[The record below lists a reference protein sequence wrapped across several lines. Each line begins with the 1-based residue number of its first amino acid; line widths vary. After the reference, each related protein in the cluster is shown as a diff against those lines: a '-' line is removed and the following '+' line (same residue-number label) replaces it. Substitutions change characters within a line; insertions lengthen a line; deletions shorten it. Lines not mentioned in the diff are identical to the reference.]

1 MSMLK
6 EIFGQCLT
14 VSGDVSCGSLS
25 VTDLSVAG
33 AIQQN
38 PVRLGDATTGILN
51 QGSNAVA
58 IGAGAGVVNQGE
70 NCIAVGTN
78 AGVSNQGQGA
88 IAIGVNAGVT
98 SQHPYSICINADP
111 NTILDSTQGSSLFIN
126 PVRGLSAAQLAAAA
140 PLYYN
145 PTSGEIVYLI
155 AP

>member
-1 MSMLK
+1 
-6 EIFGQCLT
+6 
-14 VSGDVSCGSLS
+14 
-25 VTDLSVAG
+25 
-33 AIQQN
+33 
-38 PVRLGDATTGILN
+38 VRLGDATTGILN
-51 QGSNAVA
+51 QGSNSVA
-58 IGAGAGVVNQGE
+58 IGSGAGISNQGE

-78 AGVSNQGQGA
+78 VGVSNQGQGA

-111 NTILDSTQGSSLFIN
+111 TTILDSTQSSSLFIN

-155 AP
+155 TP

>member
-14 VSGDVSCGSLS
+14 VNGDVSCGSLS
-25 VTDLSVAG
+25 VAELSVAG

-38 PVRLGDATTGILN
+38 PVRLGDASTGTVN
-51 QGSNAVA
+51 QGGNSVA
-58 IGAGAGVVNQGE
+58 IGAGAGVLNQGE

-78 AGVSNQGQGA
+78 VGVSNQGEGA

-111 NTILDSTQGSSLFIN
+111 NTILDSTQSSSLFIN
-126 PVRGLSAAQLAAAA
+126 PVRGLSADQLAASA

-155 AP
+155 SP